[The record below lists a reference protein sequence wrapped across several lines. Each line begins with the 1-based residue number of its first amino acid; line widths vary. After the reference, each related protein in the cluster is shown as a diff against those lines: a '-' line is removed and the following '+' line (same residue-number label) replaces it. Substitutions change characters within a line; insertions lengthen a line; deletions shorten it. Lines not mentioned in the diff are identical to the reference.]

1 MSLKNEIY
9 SLIDNIREQEDELE
23 RCKNN
28 KDNQNILSN
37 ISKNKQRI
45 DSLSSLIVKDSQI
58 AEEKIKILTEEILG
72 MESEISN
79 SDRPNTNFSQK
90 DLDQNLIKEKFILK
104 TIKVHENELIQID
117 ENLKLLKEE
126 KLSSSNELLNLMS
139 LRENYEELIKTRSK
153 YIFKPSKLK
162 KSMYEKTESNV
173 TEIDLNKLNDN
184 NFDINKTKLEYHDI
198 LNIQSIN
205 KLSNFIYKIISSNIV
220 ATFSSL
226 LIELN
231 LKNVILSCIENAYN
245 KFTKNNFHFTYN
257 KANSFIREI
266 SVNIVNSDI
275 KISNL
280 FIEPQFEILL
290 KYIFKLFSIE
300 KTINDEL
307 KFVNNDYSY
316 NKNNQTKIRNNSRNN
331 AFSIIGEKIVGD
343 YGNINSS
350 NNQTISYSK
359 TLPLKNSYNVLKS
372 PDKYCNYESRKTPQ
386 YKGIKAFKAQSH
398 NPITDPYIQE
408 NNNEKNM
415 SDNSNE
421 MVIQNNIQ
429 TPNNNL
435 YIRSNYTQNNNQ
447 NNYIKEEIETIP
459 ENKENDINDQNEK
472 INQNEIENQNNKLKE
487 NSSLIKFR
495 NVIISQ
501 GAKSIF
507 RFQRMLS
514 IYDRKHS
521 GLISFDNFYSIF
533 KAYYE
538 NIPLAD
544 IKAIFSLFD
553 TTTNP
558 NNNTD
563 IKDITMLQIK
573 YDDLLTS
580 LIGNISLKR
589 QLIIKKVYD
598 SFEKEN
604 DGKIMTSDIKTK
616 FNYSKHPDVLNGK
629 NTAIEI
635 YNNFNI
641 RL

>member
-1 MSLKNEIY
+1 MSFKNEIY
-9 SLIDNIREQEDELE
+9 SLIDNIIEQEDELN

-104 TIKVHENELIQID
+104 TIKIHENELIQID

-162 KSMYEKTESNV
+162 KNIYEKTEGNI

-245 KFTKNNFHFTYN
+245 KFNKNNFHFTYN

-280 FIEPQFEILL
+280 FIEPQFEVLL

-307 KFVNNDYSY
+307 KFVNNDYAY
-316 NKNNQTKIRNNSRNN
+316 NKN
-331 AFSIIGEKIVGD
+331 
-343 YGNINSS
+343 SS
-350 NNQTISYSK
+350 N
-359 TLPLKNSYNVLKS
+359 
-372 PDKYCNYESRKTPQ
+372 R
-386 YKGIKAFKAQSH
+386 
-398 NPITDPYIQE
+398 
-408 NNNEKNM
+408 
-415 SDNSNE
+415 
-421 MVIQNNIQ
+421 
-429 TPNNNL
+429 
-435 YIRSNYTQNNNQ
+435 
-447 NNYIKEEIETIP
+447 
-459 ENKENDINDQNEK
+459 
-472 INQNEIENQNNKLKE
+472 
-487 NSSLIKFR
+487 
-495 NVIISQ
+495 
-501 GAKSIF
+501 
-507 RFQRMLS
+507 
-514 IYDRKHS
+514 
-521 GLISFDNFYSIF
+521 
-533 KAYYE
+533 
-538 NIPLAD
+538 
-544 IKAIFSLFD
+544 
-553 TTTNP
+553 
-558 NNNTD
+558 
-563 IKDITMLQIK
+563 
-573 YDDLLTS
+573 
-580 LIGNISLKR
+580 
-589 QLIIKKVYD
+589 
-598 SFEKEN
+598 
-604 DGKIMTSDIKTK
+604 
-616 FNYSKHPDVLNGK
+616 
-629 NTAIEI
+629 
-635 YNNFNI
+635 
-641 RL
+641 

>member
-9 SLIDNIREQEDELE
+9 SLIDNIIEQEDELE

-316 NKNNQTKIRNNSRNN
+316 NKNSLKIKKESIINKINDYNKQKKVLESETSKIKNDCKLTQNYFGKIQEYKDMIKMKENEIKQIKNELLVTQNMYQGQIKNLKNANYNLENKYNNNNSKFKIENINQQIEFLFKDIKKRIKNADESEKNNLINEMIHDIDKCLENDGNLTYNKNYNYNIKDFDGYSNISKNQSNIEANEKLNNINKNVNNEHEIDNNIKFTNENENEIEDKRKNAVQNEDNMSDDLLSSYNSLDDINLNTKSKNFINENNDYNDYINKTNNKSNKRNNNN
-331 AFSIIGEKIVGD
+331 ILMNNEDKKLKVVGSEKII
-343 YGNINSS
+343 YPLINNRINSS
-350 NNQTISYSK
+350 S
-359 TLPLKNSYNVLKS
+359 
-372 PDKYCNYESRKTPQ
+372 
-386 YKGIKAFKAQSH
+386 
-398 NPITDPYIQE
+398 
-408 NNNEKNM
+408 
-415 SDNSNE
+415 
-421 MVIQNNIQ
+421 
-429 TPNNNL
+429 
-435 YIRSNYTQNNNQ
+435 
-447 NNYIKEEIETIP
+447 
-459 ENKENDINDQNEK
+459 KENLHANHTNYL
-472 INQNEIENQNNKLKE
+472 KLSE
-487 NSSLIKFR
+487 CF
-495 NVIISQ
+495 
-501 GAKSIF
+501 
-507 RFQRMLS
+507 
-514 IYDRKHS
+514 
-521 GLISFDNFYSIF
+521 
-533 KAYYE
+533 
-538 NIPLAD
+538 
-544 IKAIFSLFD
+544 
-553 TTTNP
+553 
-558 NNNTD
+558 
-563 IKDITMLQIK
+563 
-573 YDDLLTS
+573 
-580 LIGNISLKR
+580 
-589 QLIIKKVYD
+589 
-598 SFEKEN
+598 
-604 DGKIMTSDIKTK
+604 K
-616 FNYSKHPDVLNGK
+616 FNK
-629 NTAIEI
+629 
-635 YNNFNI
+635 
-641 RL
+641 

>member
-9 SLIDNIREQEDELE
+9 SLIDKIIEQEDELN

-79 SDRPNTNFSQK
+79 SDRPNTNFTQK

-104 TIKVHENELIQID
+104 TIKIHENELIQID

-153 YIFKPSKLK
+153 YIFKSSKLK
-162 KSMYEKTESNV
+162 KNIYEKTESNI

-184 NFDINKTKLEYHDI
+184 NFDINKTKLEYHDL

-226 LIELN
+226 LIDLN

-245 KFTKNNFHFTYN
+245 KFNKNNFHFTYN

-307 KFVNNDYSY
+307 KFVNNDYTY
-316 NKNNQTKIRNNSRNN
+316 NKNSLKAKKENIINKLNDYNKQKKLLESEKAKIKNDCKLTQNYFGKIKEYKDMIKMKENEIKQIKNELLVTQNMYQGQINNLKNSNYNLENRYN
-331 AFSIIGEKIVGD
+331 
-343 YGNINSS
+343 NINSKYKIE
-350 NNQTISYSK
+350 NINQQIDFLFK
-359 TLPLKNSYNVLKS
+359 DIKKRIKNV
-372 PDKYCNYESRKTPQ
+372 E
-386 YKGIKAFKAQSH
+386 
-398 NPITDPYIQE
+398 E
-408 NNNEKNM
+408 NEKNNLIKEM
-415 SDNSNE
+415 IHDIDKCLENDSNLTY
-421 MVIQNNIQ
+421 NKNINYNINDFDGFSNISKNQ
-429 TPNNNL
+429 SNIEANEKLNNL
-435 YIRSNYTQNNNQ
+435 MNKNINNEHEIDSNVKFTN
-447 NNYIKEEIETIP
+447 
-459 ENKENDINDQNEK
+459 ENDIEDKRKNITQNE
-472 INQNEIENQNNKLKE
+472 
-487 NSSLIKFR
+487 
-495 NVIISQ
+495 
-501 GAKSIF
+501 
-507 RFQRMLS
+507 
-514 IYDRKHS
+514 
-521 GLISFDNFYSIF
+521 DNMS
-533 KAYYE
+533 
-538 NIPLAD
+538 
-544 IKAIFSLFD
+544 
-553 TTTNP
+553 
-558 NNNTD
+558 
-563 IKDITMLQIK
+563 
-573 YDDLLTS
+573 DDLLSSYNS
-580 LIGNISLKR
+580 LDDFNLNTKSKNFINENDDYNDYINRTNNKSNKRNSNNNDIYMKNKDKKLKVVGSEKIMYP
-589 QLIIKKVYD
+589 LINNKKN
-598 SFEKEN
+598 SFSKEN
-604 DGKIMTSDIKTK
+604 LNINHT
-616 FNYSKHPDVLNGK
+616 NYLKLSECFKLNK
-629 NTAIEI
+629 
-635 YNNFNI
+635 
-641 RL
+641 

>member
-9 SLIDNIREQEDELE
+9 SLIDKIIEQEDELN

-79 SDRPNTNFSQK
+79 SDRPNTNFTQK

-104 TIKVHENELIQID
+104 TIKIHENELIQID

-153 YIFKPSKLK
+153 YIFKSSKLK
-162 KSMYEKTESNV
+162 KNIYEKTESNI

-184 NFDINKTKLEYHDI
+184 NFDINKTKLEYHDL

-226 LIELN
+226 LIDLN

-245 KFTKNNFHFTYN
+245 KFNKNNFHFTYN

-307 KFVNNDYSY
+307 KFVNNDYTY
-316 NKNNQTKIRNNSRNN
+316 NKNSLKAKKENIINKLNDYNKQKKLLESEKAKIKNDCKLTQNYFGKIKEYKDMIKMKENEIKQIKNELLVTQNMYQGQINN
-331 AFSIIGEKIVGD
+331 
-343 YGNINSS
+343 
-350 NNQTISYSK
+350 
-359 TLPLKNSYNVLKS
+359 LKNSNYN
-372 PDKYCNYESRKTPQ
+372 
-386 YKGIKAFKAQSH
+386 
-398 NPITDPYIQE
+398 
-408 NNNEKNM
+408 
-415 SDNSNE
+415 
-421 MVIQNNIQ
+421 
-429 TPNNNL
+429 
-435 YIRSNYTQNNNQ
+435 
-447 NNYIKEEIETIP
+447 
-459 ENKENDINDQNEK
+459 
-472 INQNEIENQNNKLKE
+472 
-487 NSSLIKFR
+487 
-495 NVIISQ
+495 
-501 GAKSIF
+501 
-507 RFQRMLS
+507 
-514 IYDRKHS
+514 
-521 GLISFDNFYSIF
+521 
-533 KAYYE
+533 
-538 NIPLAD
+538 
-544 IKAIFSLFD
+544 
-553 TTTNP
+553 
-558 NNNTD
+558 
-563 IKDITMLQIK
+563 
-573 YDDLLTS
+573 
-580 LIGNISLKR
+580 
-589 QLIIKKVYD
+589 
-598 SFEKEN
+598 
-604 DGKIMTSDIKTK
+604 
-616 FNYSKHPDVLNGK
+616 
-629 NTAIEI
+629 
-635 YNNFNI
+635 
-641 RL
+641 